1 MADIVESLAGFAAF
15 LRERRGTIVKQV
27 EVLARSWDPS
37 FGFQDPKEVTMDVVD
52 FDALLAEIDAFGEEL
67 RAREKANG

>member
-1 MADIVESLAGFAAF
+1 MAELLVELLAF
-15 LRERRGTIVKQV
+15 LRERRGRIVNRV
-27 EVLARSWDPS
+27 TVLEPRWDPTH
-37 FGFQDPKEVTMDVVD
+37 GHQDPGQKEIDVVD

>member
-1 MADIVESLAGFAAF
+1 MAELLVELLAF
-15 LRERRGTIVKQV
+15 LHERRERIVKSV
-27 EVLARSWDPS
+27 TVLKPRWDPTYGEGS
-37 FGFQDPKEVTMDVVD
+37 VETDIDVVD

>member
-1 MADIVESLAGFAAF
+1 MAELLVELLAF
-15 LRERRGTIVKQV
+15 LRERRDQIVRSV
-27 EVLARSWDPS
+27 TVLEPRWDPTH
-37 FGFQDPKEVTMDVVD
+37 GHQDPGQKDIDVVD